1 MYPNFCAIHPSLLD
15 SLVDQSRNFHEI
27 SSELLITVD
36 GVSNGAF
43 GAIDLGLCF
52 GRAMSAHFLGM
63 PFEHNH
69 F

>member
-27 SSELLITVD
+27 SSELFITVD

-43 GAIDLGLCF
+43 GAIDLGCVLV
-52 GRAMSAHFLGM
+52 
-63 PFEHNH
+63 EQ
-69 F
+69 